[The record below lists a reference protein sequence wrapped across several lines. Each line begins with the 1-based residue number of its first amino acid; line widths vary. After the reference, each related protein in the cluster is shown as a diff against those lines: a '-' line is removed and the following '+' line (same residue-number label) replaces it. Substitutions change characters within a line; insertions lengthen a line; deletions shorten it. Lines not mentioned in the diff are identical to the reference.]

1 MPVHDPT
8 QHHPDPESRILATE
22 TRTEPIVFKH
32 KHLLGLEE
40 LTAEEITLL
49 LDNAAGMKDIFTRTI
64 KKVPTLRGKI
74 VCNLF
79 FENSTR
85 TRTSFE
91 LAAKRLSAD
100 VISFSVATSSVA
112 KGESL
117 LDTARTIQ
125 AMGADFVVMRH
136 SCPGT
141 PLLLSKRLNMSVIN
155 AGDGAHEHP
164 TQGLL
169 DTFTIREKKGSLKGL
184 KIAIVGD
191 ILHSRVARSDIWAWT
206 KLGAQVALVGPSTL
220 VPKQF
225 EKIGCEIHNSLKDGI
240 SGADVINLLR
250 IQLERQRRNLF
261 PSIREY
267 RLLYGLTRE
276 RLKYAKPDVMVMH
289 PGPVNR
295 GVEIAQEVA
304 DGPHSVINQQ
314 VTNGIA
320 VRMAVLYLL
329 SRQAGSPDGKI
340 EAED

>member
-1 MPVHDPT
+1 MTIMDT
-8 QHHPDPESRILATE
+8 ATLLDKPA
-22 TRTEPIVFKH
+22 RFRH
-32 KHLLGLEE
+32 RHLLGLEH
-40 LTAEEITLL
+40 LTAEEIELI
-49 LDNAAGMKDIFTRTI
+49 LDNAAAMKEIFTRTV
-64 KKVPTLRGKI
+64 KKVPTLRGKT

-91 LAAKRLSAD
+91 IAAKRLSAD
-100 VISFSVATSSVA
+100 VVNFNVATSSVA

-125 AMGADFVVMRH
+125 AMGVDFVVMRH

-141 PLLLSKRLNMSVIN
+141 PHLLSKRLNMSVIN

-169 DTFTIREKKGSLKGL
+169 DIFTMREKKGRIAGL
-184 KIAIVGD
+184 KVAIVGD
-191 ILHSRVARSDIWAWT
+191 ILHSRVARSNIWALT
-206 KLGAQVALVGPSTL
+206 KLGAKVSLVGPSTL
-220 VPKQF
+220 VPREF
-225 EKIGCEIHNSLKDGI
+225 EKLGCEIHNDLRSGI
-240 SGADVINLLR
+240 ADADVINLLR
-250 IQLERQRRNLF
+250 IQLERQRKNLF

-276 RLKYAKPDVMVMH
+276 RLAWAKPDVLIMH

-295 GVEIAQEVA
+295 GVEISQDVA
-304 DGPHSVINQQ
+304 DGDHSVINEQ

-320 VRMAVLYLL
+320 VRMAVLYLV
-329 SRQAGSPDGKI
+329 SGGGSL
-340 EAED
+340 EE

>member
-1 MPVHDPT
+1 MTALPAASKP
-8 QHHPDPESRILATE
+8 Q
-22 TRTEPIVFKH
+22 VFAH
-32 KHLLGLEE
+32 KHLLGLEH
-40 LTAEEITLL
+40 LTAEEITVI
-49 LDNAAGMKDIFTRTI
+49 LDNAAGMKEVFTRTV
-64 KKVPTLRGKI
+64 KKVPTLRGRT

-91 LAAKRLSAD
+91 IAAKRLSCD
-100 VISFSVATSSVA
+100 VVNFNVSTSSVT

-125 AMGADFVVMRH
+125 AMHVDMIVMRH

-141 PLLLSKRLNMSVIN
+141 PHLLSERLNMGVIN

-169 DTFTIREKKGSLKGL
+169 DTFTIREKKKELAGL

-191 ILHSRVARSDIWAWT
+191 IRHSRVARSDIWALT
-206 KLGAQVALVGPSTL
+206 KLGAKIALVGPPTL
-220 VPKQF
+220 IPREF
-225 EKIGCEIHNSLKDGI
+225 EQLGCEIHHSLKEGI
-240 SGADVINLLR
+240 AGADVINLLR
-250 IQLERQRRNLF
+250 IQLERQRANLF

-276 RLKYAKPDVMVMH
+276 RLRHAKPDVLIMH

-295 GVEIAQEVA
+295 GVEISQDVA
-304 DGPHSVINQQ
+304 DGPNSVINEQ

-329 SRQAGSPDGKI
+329 SGGQPVDREP
-340 EAED
+340 

>member
-1 MPVHDPT
+1 MT
-8 QHHPDPESRILATE
+8 ASMLAE
-22 TRTEPIVFKH
+22 NPAKFGH
-32 KHLLGLEE
+32 KHLLGLEH
-40 LTAEEITLL
+40 LTASEIELIL
-49 LDNAAGMKDIFTRTI
+49 NNAVAMKEIFTRTV
-64 KKVPTLRGKI
+64 KKVPTLRGKT

-91 LAAKRLSAD
+91 IAAKRLSAD
-100 VISFSVATSSVA
+100 VVNFNVATSSVV

-125 AMGADFVVMRH
+125 AMGVDFVVMRH

-141 PLLLSKRLNMSVIN
+141 PYLLSQRLNMSVIN

-169 DTFTIREKKGSLKGL
+169 DVFTMREKKGCIAGL
-184 KIAIVGD
+184 KVAIVGD
-191 ILHSRVARSDIWAWT
+191 IAHSRVARSNIWALT
-206 KLGAQVALVGPSTL
+206 KLGARVALVGPATL
-220 VPKQF
+220 VPPEF
-225 EKIGCEIHNSLKDGI
+225 EKLGCEIHHDLHKGLE
-240 SGADVINLLR
+240 GADVINLLR
-250 IQLERQRRNLF
+250 IQLERQRKNLF

-276 RLKYAKPDVMVMH
+276 RLAWAKPDVLVMH

-295 GVEIAQEVA
+295 GVEISQDVA
-304 DGPHSVINQQ
+304 DGEHSVITEQ

-329 SRQAGSPDGKI
+329 SG
-340 EAED
+340 EAASEVGA